1 MAITNG
7 GILLLATICLFY
19 RSFQFADGGDW
30 LIMDSEIDLD
40 RVILLLGEVLDRAG
54 HFIGKMEILK
64 FVDMEAIHPTVQVP
78 VGRYDVDV

>member
-1 MAITNG
+1 
-7 GILLLATICLFY
+7 
-19 RSFQFADGGDW
+19 
-30 LIMDSEIDLD
+30 MDSEIDLD